1 MTLGAALE
9 RALARR
15 FGVPVRGAERLS
27 GGDINDAFAVTLAGD
42 RRLFVK
48 TNDRSP
54 PGMFEAEA
62 RGLAWL
68 AEAAAIRLPEVL
80 GVGGAEEPPYLALE
94 LVQAG
99 ARRPG
104 FDEELGRSLA
114 ALHRFGAPRFGL
126 DHDNFIG
133 SLPQSNRPA
142 SRWVDFFRTERLG
155 PKLALA
161 VRSGRADAAMQRGF
175 ERLFARL
182 SELAGPEEPPARL
195 HGDLWA
201 GNLHVDATGAPCLID
216 PAAYAGHREMDLAM
230 MRLFGGYAERTFTAY
245 AEAFPLAP
253 GVEERVELHQLYP
266 LMVHVNL
273 FGGGYARSVQ
283 GILDRYA

>member
-1 MTLGAALE
+1 MTLGGALE
-9 RALARR
+9 KALARR
-15 FGVPVRGAERLS
+15 FGVAVRSAERLS
-27 GGDINDAFAVTLAGD
+27 GGDINDAFAVTLADG
-42 RRLFVK
+42 RSLFVK

-68 AEAAAIRLPEVL
+68 AEAQAIRLPDVL
-80 GVGGAEEPPYLALE
+80 SVGAPGEPPYLALE
-94 LVQAG
+94 LLASR
-99 ARRPG
+99 ARRPH
-104 FDEELGRSLA
+104 FDEELGRGLA

-133 SLPQSNRPA
+133 SLPQSNRLA
-142 SRWVDFFRTERLG
+142 SRWVDFFRMERLE
-155 PKLALA
+155 PQLALA
-161 VRSGRADAAMQRGF
+161 VRSGRADRDMRRGF

-182 SELAGPEEPPARL
+182 SELVPPVEPPSRL

-201 GNLHVDATGAPCLID
+201 GNLHVDDAGAPCLID
-216 PAAYAGHREMDLAM
+216 PAAYAGHREMDLGM
-230 MRLFGGYAERTFTAY
+230 MRLFGGYSERTFAAY
-245 AEAFPLAP
+245 EEAFPLAP
-253 GVEERVELHQLYP
+253 GASERVYLHQLYP

>member
-1 MTLGAALE
+1 
-9 RALARR
+9 
-15 FGVPVRGAERLS
+15 
-27 GGDINDAFAVTLAGD
+27 
-42 RRLFVK
+42 VK

-54 PGMFEAEA
+54 PGMFDAEA

-68 AEAAAIRLPEVL
+68 AEAHAIRLPEVL
-80 GVGGAEEPPYLALE
+80 GVGAPGEPPYLALE
-94 LVQAG
+94 LIRPKS
-99 ARRPG
+99 RRPG

-133 SLPQSNRPA
+133 SLPQSNRRA
-142 SRWVDFFRTERLG
+142 ARWVDFFRTERLE
-155 PKLALA
+155 PQLALA
-161 VRSGRADAAMQRGF
+161 VEAGRADSAMRRGF

-182 SELAGPEEPPARL
+182 PELVPPEEPPSRL

-201 GNLHVDATGAPCLID
+201 GNLHVDDAGAPCLLD
-216 PAAYAGHREMDLAM
+216 PAAYAGHREMDLGM
-230 MRLFGGYAERTFTAY
+230 MRLFGGYSERTFAAY

-253 GVEERVELHQLYP
+253 GADARVPLHQLYP

-273 FGGGYARSVQ
+273 FGGDYGRSVQ